1 MYFTFKGFVITYFYV
16 PLQKISDMNE
26 LNKTL
31 KEEAIN
37 LGLCKQW
44 TNMWNKNFSEQELIN
59 LFFEG
64 IDFCISNR
72 WPSAKFIKEN
82 FSVDTLRQNNVL
94 VDDKWSLIN
103 PVYAALIGN
112 SECTIRYNG
121 RVSGRVYVM
130 EGVSVKILANNR
142 SFVMVHS
149 FGKTN
154 IECKASDSAT
164 IKIIHHW
171 MKSEVKK
178 NGFVTELEELDY
190 LRC

>member
-1 MYFTFKGFVITYFYV
+1 MVKYLVCIALFCLFLSIMFFFRNGKFFVSRTI
-16 PLQKISDMNE
+16 PKKISDFKNTDKVLSFKAE
-26 LNKTL
+26 
-31 KEEAIN
+31 KEIY
-37 LGLCKQW
+37 
-44 TNMWNKNFSEQELIN
+44 LIKKGADYF
-59 LFFEG
+59 L
-64 IDFCISNR
+64 
-72 WPSAKFIKEN
+72 IKEN

-112 SECTIRYNG
+112 SKCTIRYNG

-130 EGVSVKILANNR
+130 EGVSVKILAHNR
-142 SFVMVHS
+142 SFVIVHS

-154 IECKASDSAT
+154 IECKASDSAM

-171 MKSEVKK
+171 VKSEVKK
-178 NGFVTELEELDY
+178 DGFVTELEELDY